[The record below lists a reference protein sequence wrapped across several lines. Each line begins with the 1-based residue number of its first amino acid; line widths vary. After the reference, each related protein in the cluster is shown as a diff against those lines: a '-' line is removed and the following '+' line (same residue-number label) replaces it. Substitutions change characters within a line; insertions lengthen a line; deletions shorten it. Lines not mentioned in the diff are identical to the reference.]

1 MNTMFFI
8 LCQPTTLLTVQNHH
22 HHHHGG
28 AIFNY
33 GDMVSLDSHHPT
45 EGTSTE
51 GVVAK
56 GSIEGFR

>member
-22 HHHHGG
+22 HHHGG
-28 AIFNY
+28 AIFHY
-33 GDMVSLDSHHPT
+33 GDMVSLDSLHPT

-56 GSIEGFR
+56 GSIEGFQ